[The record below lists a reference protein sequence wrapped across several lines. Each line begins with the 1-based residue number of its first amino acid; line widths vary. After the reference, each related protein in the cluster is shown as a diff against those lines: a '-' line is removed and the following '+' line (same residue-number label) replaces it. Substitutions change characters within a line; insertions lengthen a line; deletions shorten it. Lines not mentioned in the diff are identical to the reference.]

1 MVNLI
6 VVGAHYGLRDWI
18 LQRATAVIMAIYTVG
33 IVLALL
39 AIPGTHEGW
48 KAFFACT
55 AVRVVTQVT
64 LIVLF
69 AHVWVGMRDLWMDY
83 IKPVGLRL
91 TMHVFTIVW
100 LVGTLVYSVKVVW
113 GM

>member
-1 MVNLI
+1 MT
-6 VVGAHYGLRDWI
+6 GI

-39 AIPGTHEGW
+39 AIPGTHEAR
-48 KAFFACT
+48 AFSPT

-64 LIVLF
+64 LTPCSPTSGS
-69 AHVWVGMRDLWMDY
+69 ACATCGWTTS
-83 IKPVGLRL
+83 PVGLRL

-100 LVGTLVYSVKVVW
+100 LVGTFVYSVKVVGVW
-113 GM
+113 

>member
-1 MVNLI
+1 MVNRI

-18 LQRATAVIMAIYTVG
+18 LQRATAVMAIYTVG

-55 AVRVVTQVT
+55 AVRVV
-64 LIVLF
+64 
-69 AHVWVGMRDLWMDY
+69 AKR
-83 IKPVGLRL
+83 P
-91 TMHVFTIVW
+91 
-100 LVGTLVYSVKVVW
+100 
-113 GM
+113 

>member
-1 MVNLI
+1 MVNRI

-64 LIVLF
+64 LIALF

-83 IKPVGLRL
+83 VKPTGVRLGLHL
-91 TMHVFTIVW
+91 VTLFL
-100 LVGTLVYSVKVVW
+100 LVGYAGWAAQILW
-113 GM
+113 RL

>member
-64 LIVLF
+64 LIALF

-83 IKPVGLRL
+83 IKPVGIRL
-91 TMHVFTIVW
+91 ALQVFTIVW
-100 LVGTLVYSVKVVW
+100 LTGCAGWAIQVLW
-113 GM
+113 RL